1 MRESYRQGELYY
13 ISYRDN
19 HLSMASPLNQ
29 YAIYD
34 CNILRMNLNEMVQR
48 RAEAQGKELTDE
60 QIDDIA
66 VVLRRK
72 IDWEPI
78 FSQIDDYL

>member
-1 MRESYRQGELYY
+1 ME
-13 ISYRDN
+13 D
-19 HLSMASPLNQ
+19 LSTASELNQ

-34 CNILRMNLNEMVQR
+34 CNILRINLNEMVQR
-48 RAEAQGKELTDE
+48 RASSQGKTLTDQE
-60 QIDDIA
+60 IDDIA

-78 FSQIDDYL
+78 FSQIDQFL

>member
-1 MRESYRQGELYY
+1 
-13 ISYRDN
+13 
-19 HLSMASPLNQ
+19 MASPINQ

-34 CNILRMNLNEMVQR
+34 CNILRINLNEMVQR
-48 RAEAQGKELTDE
+48 RAKEQGKTMTDQE
-60 QIDDIA
+60 IDDIA

-78 FSQIDDYL
+78 FKQIDSYL

>member
-1 MRESYRQGELYY
+1 
-13 ISYRDN
+13 
-19 HLSMASPLNQ
+19 MASPLNQ

-78 FSQIDDYL
+78 FSQIDDYLYNYYTKKKERNDLY

>member
-1 MRESYRQGELYY
+1 
-13 ISYRDN
+13 
-19 HLSMASPLNQ
+19 MASPINQ

-48 RAEAQGKELTDE
+48 RAAEQGKELTDE

-66 VVLRRK
+66 VILRRK

-78 FSQIDDYL
+78 FKQIDEYL

>member
-1 MRESYRQGELYY
+1 
-13 ISYRDN
+13 
-19 HLSMASPLNQ
+19 MASPLNQ

-78 FSQIDDYL
+78 FSQIDAYL

>member
-1 MRESYRQGELYY
+1 MIKY
-13 ISYRDN
+13 
-19 HLSMASPLNQ
+19 LSMASPLNQ

-34 CNILRMNLNEMVQR
+34 CNILRINLNDMVER
-48 RAEAQGKELTDE
+48 RASSQGKELTDQE
-60 QIDDIA
+60 IDDIA

-78 FSQIDDYL
+78 FKQIDEYL

>member
-1 MRESYRQGELYY
+1 
-13 ISYRDN
+13 
-19 HLSMASPLNQ
+19 MASPINQ

-48 RAEAQGKELTDE
+48 RAAEQGNELTDE

-78 FSQIDDYL
+78 FSQIDQYL

>member
-1 MRESYRQGELYY
+1 
-13 ISYRDN
+13 
-19 HLSMASPLNQ
+19 MASPINQ

-48 RAEAQGKELTDE
+48 RAADQGKELTDE

-78 FSQIDDYL
+78 FSQIDQYL

>member
-1 MRESYRQGELYY
+1 
-13 ISYRDN
+13 
-19 HLSMASPLNQ
+19 MASPLNQ
-29 YAIYD
+29 YAIDD

-48 RAEAQGKELTDE
+48 RAAEQGKELTDE

-78 FSQIDDYL
+78 FKQIDEYL

>member
-1 MRESYRQGELYY
+1 
-13 ISYRDN
+13 
-19 HLSMASPLNQ
+19 MASPINQ

-34 CNILRMNLNEMVQR
+34 CNILRINLNEMVQR
-48 RAEAQGKELTDE
+48 RAAEQGKELTDE

-78 FSQIDDYL
+78 FNQIDQYL

>member
-1 MRESYRQGELYY
+1 
-13 ISYRDN
+13 
-19 HLSMASPLNQ
+19 MASPLNQ
-29 YAIYD
+29 YAFYD

-78 FSQIDDYL
+78 FSQIDEYL

>member
-1 MRESYRQGELYY
+1 
-13 ISYRDN
+13 
-19 HLSMASPLNQ
+19 MASPINQ

-48 RAEAQGKELTDE
+48 RAAEQGKELTDE

-72 IDWEPI
+72 IDCEPI
-78 FSQIDDYL
+78 FKQIDEYL

>member
-1 MRESYRQGELYY
+1 
-13 ISYRDN
+13 
-19 HLSMASPLNQ
+19 MASPLNQ

-48 RAEAQGKELTDE
+48 RAAEQGKELTDQE
-60 QIDDIA
+60 IDDIA
-66 VVLRRK
+66 MVLRRK

-78 FSQIDDYL
+78 FKQIDEYL

>member
-1 MRESYRQGELYY
+1 MEY
-13 ISYRDN
+13 
-19 HLSMASPLNQ
+19 LSMSSELNQ

-34 CNILRMNLNEMVQR
+34 CNILRINLNEMVQR
-48 RAEAQGKELTDE
+48 RASSQGKTLTDQE
-60 QIDDIA
+60 IDDIA

-78 FSQIDDYL
+78 FSQIDQFL

>member
-1 MRESYRQGELYY
+1 
-13 ISYRDN
+13 
-19 HLSMASPLNQ
+19 MASPLNQ

-72 IDWEPI
+72 ID
-78 FSQIDDYL
+78 

>member
-1 MRESYRQGELYY
+1 
-13 ISYRDN
+13 
-19 HLSMASPLNQ
+19 MASPLNQ

-48 RAEAQGKELTDE
+48 RAEAQGIELTDE

>member
-1 MRESYRQGELYY
+1 
-13 ISYRDN
+13 
-19 HLSMASPLNQ
+19 MASPLNQ

-34 CNILRMNLNEMVQR
+34 CNILRINLNEMVHR
-48 RAEAQGKELTDE
+48 RAEAQGKELTNE

-66 VVLRRK
+66 VVLRKK

-78 FSQIDDYL
+78 FNQIDEYL

>member
-1 MRESYRQGELYY
+1 
-13 ISYRDN
+13 
-19 HLSMASPLNQ
+19 MASPLNQ

-34 CNILRMNLNEMVQR
+34 CYVLRINLNEMVER
-48 RAEAQGKELTDE
+48 RASSQGKELTDQE
-60 QIDDIA
+60 IDDIA

-78 FSQIDDYL
+78 FNQIDEYL

>member
-1 MRESYRQGELYY
+1 
-13 ISYRDN
+13 
-19 HLSMASPLNQ
+19 MASPINQ

-34 CNILRMNLNEMVQR
+34 CNILRINLNEMVQR
-48 RAEAQGKELTDE
+48 RAAEQGKELTDE

-78 FSQIDDYL
+78 FSQIDQYL

>member
-1 MRESYRQGELYY
+1 
-13 ISYRDN
+13 
-19 HLSMASPLNQ
+19 MASPINQ

-48 RAEAQGKELTDE
+48 RATEQGKELTDE

-78 FSQIDDYL
+78 FSQIDGYL

>member
-1 MRESYRQGELYY
+1 
-13 ISYRDN
+13 
-19 HLSMASPLNQ
+19 MASPLNQ

-78 FSQIDDYL
+78 FSKIDDYL

>member
-1 MRESYRQGELYY
+1 
-13 ISYRDN
+13 
-19 HLSMASPLNQ
+19 MASPLNQ

-34 CNILRMNLNEMVQR
+34 CNILRINLNEMVER
-48 RAEAQGKELTDE
+48 RASSQGKELTDQE
-60 QIDDIA
+60 IDDIA

-78 FSQIDDYL
+78 FNQIDEDKRTYTDPRFAGPQNTFTG

>member
-1 MRESYRQGELYY
+1 
-13 ISYRDN
+13 
-19 HLSMASPLNQ
+19 MASPINQ

-34 CNILRMNLNEMVQR
+34 CNILRINLNEMVQR
-48 RAEAQGKELTDE
+48 RAAEQGKELTDE

-78 FSQIDDYL
+78 FSQIDGYL

>member
-1 MRESYRQGELYY
+1 
-13 ISYRDN
+13 
-19 HLSMASPLNQ
+19 MASPLNQ
-29 YAIYD
+29 YLIYD

>member
-1 MRESYRQGELYY
+1 
-13 ISYRDN
+13 
-19 HLSMASPLNQ
+19 MASPLNQ

-78 FSQIDDYL
+78 FSQIEEYL

>member
-1 MRESYRQGELYY
+1 
-13 ISYRDN
+13 
-19 HLSMASPLNQ
+19 MASPINQ

-48 RAEAQGKELTDE
+48 RATEQGKELTDE

-78 FSQIDDYL
+78 FSQIDQYL

>member
-1 MRESYRQGELYY
+1 
-13 ISYRDN
+13 
-19 HLSMASPLNQ
+19 MASPLSQ

>member
-1 MRESYRQGELYY
+1 
-13 ISYRDN
+13 
-19 HLSMASPLNQ
+19 MASPLNQ

-34 CNILRMNLNEMVQR
+34 CNILRINLNEMVQR
-48 RAEAQGKELTDE
+48 RASTQGKELSNE

-72 IDWEPI
+72 INWEPI
-78 FSQIDDYL
+78 FNQIDEYL

>member
-1 MRESYRQGELYY
+1 
-13 ISYRDN
+13 
-19 HLSMASPLNQ
+19 MASPLNQ

-34 CNILRMNLNEMVQR
+34 CNILRINLNEMVQR
-48 RAEAQGKELTDE
+48 RASSQGKELSNE

-72 IDWEPI
+72 INWEPI
-78 FSQIDDYL
+78 FNQIDEYL

>member
-1 MRESYRQGELYY
+1 
-13 ISYRDN
+13 
-19 HLSMASPLNQ
+19 MASPINQ

-48 RAEAQGKELTDE
+48 RAAEQGKELTEE

-78 FSQIDDYL
+78 FQQIDQYL

>member
-1 MRESYRQGELYY
+1 
-13 ISYRDN
+13 
-19 HLSMASPLNQ
+19 MASPLNQ

-34 CNILRMNLNEMVQR
+34 CNILRINLNEMVQR
-48 RAEAQGKELTDE
+48 RASSQGKTLTDQE
-60 QIDDIA
+60 IDDIA

-78 FSQIDDYL
+78 FKQIDEYL

>member
-1 MRESYRQGELYY
+1 MS
-13 ISYRDN
+13 
-19 HLSMASPLNQ
+19 SPLNQ

-78 FSQIDDYL
+78 FSQIDEYL

>member
-1 MRESYRQGELYY
+1 
-13 ISYRDN
+13 
-19 HLSMASPLNQ
+19 MASPINQ

-48 RAEAQGKELTDE
+48 RAAEQGKELTDQE
-60 QIDDIA
+60 IDDIA
-66 VVLRRK
+66 MVLRRK

-78 FSQIDDYL
+78 FKQIDEYL

>member
-1 MRESYRQGELYY
+1 
-13 ISYRDN
+13 
-19 HLSMASPLNQ
+19 MASPLNQ

-78 FSQIDDYL
+78 FSQIDNYL

>member
-1 MRESYRQGELYY
+1 
-13 ISYRDN
+13 
-19 HLSMASPLNQ
+19 MASPLYQ

-66 VVLRRK
+66 VVLRKK

-78 FSQIDDYL
+78 FSQIDEYL

>member
-1 MRESYRQGELYY
+1 
-13 ISYRDN
+13 
-19 HLSMASPLNQ
+19 MASPLNQ

-34 CNILRMNLNEMVQR
+34 CNILRMNLNEMVQK